1 MHKIEKHNS
10 HNRQVNK
17 NNSKMAVYKLK
28 RKNYTVWD
36 DTDNL
41 KRMKDADI
49 LAEKKKTNSYAPIVK
64 QAATGAA
71 AGLGAGVVLGATKG
85 LFKPGVNAA
94 GRQVSRLS
102 AMGRGAAKF
111 GKAGA
116 MIGGL
121 TAGVMAY
128 NKGSKQAKDN
138 EFYNQR
144 LEYAKRQALRR
155 ERADWKTNMTQR
167 EGYSY

>member
-1 MHKIEKHNS
+1 
-10 HNRQVNK
+10 
-17 NNSKMAVYKLK
+17 
-28 RKNYTVWD
+28 
-36 DTDNL
+36 
-41 KRMKDADI
+41 
-49 LAEKKKTNSYAPIVK
+49 
-64 QAATGAA
+64 
-71 AGLGAGVVLGATKG
+71 
-85 LFKPGVNAA
+85 
-94 GRQVSRLS
+94 
-102 AMGRGAAKF
+102 MGRGAAKF